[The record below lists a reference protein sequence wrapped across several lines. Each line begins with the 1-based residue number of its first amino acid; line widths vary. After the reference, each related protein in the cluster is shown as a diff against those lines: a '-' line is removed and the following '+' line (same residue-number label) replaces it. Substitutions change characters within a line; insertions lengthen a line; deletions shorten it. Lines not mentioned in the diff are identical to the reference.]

1 MELEYTEAH
10 REHFEDVCQELGRE
24 PTWEELDKF
33 YRSRIEC
40 MVEFYKDFLKL
51 SADVKILK
59 NIIYS
64 MK

>member
-40 MVEFYKDFLKL
+40 MVEFYKDFLFNP
-51 SADVKILK
+51 V
-59 NIIYS
+59 N
-64 MK
+64 